1 MPDELA
7 SAKFKPDTVTNTKVI
22 AIAREML
29 VIPIVVG
36 SSSFDYFGVA
46 LIHNNLG
53 DSPGRNRTDVPGT
66 KTRDDGPLHYR
77 TVVVGP

>member
-7 SAKFKPDTVTNTKVI
+7 SAKFKPDTVTNIKVI

-29 VIPIVVG
+29 DIPFLVG

-46 LIHNNLG
+46 LRHN
-53 DSPGRNRTDVPGT
+53 
-66 KTRDDGPLHYR
+66 
-77 TVVVGP
+77 